1 MPEKPSSGLNW
12 WQTLPGMLTGVAAII
27 TAVTGFLVA
36 FNHTGARS
44 ADAPPSSQ
52 SVPVAAPHGSTAT
65 SDVRAQPVATTAQ
78 PIQLPSMNRVRLSG
92 GTAVIT
98 ILSAE
103 IEPIDAQRRSL
114 KVLVRYT
121 NTDRYPANFWSDSYR
136 LIIDDVAR
144 APTNLLDEVV
154 VGDSAKE
161 GEIVFELPVS
171 AKDVVLQVGA
181 RDDKARIPLALP

>member
-1 MPEKPSSGLNW
+1 MPEKPSSNTNW

-36 FNHTGARS
+36 FNHMGARS
-44 ADAPPSSQ
+44 GDPAPSSR
-52 SVPVAAPHGSTAT
+52 SVPDVAPRGSAAT
-65 SDVRAQPVATTAQ
+65 SNGREQPVATAAQ
-78 PIQLPSMNRVRLSG
+78 PIQLPAMNRVRLAG

-114 KVLVRYT
+114 TVVVRYM
-121 NTDRYPANFWSDSYR
+121 NTDRYDANFWSASYR
-136 LIIDDVAR
+136 LIIDDVPR

-154 VGDSAKE
+154 SGDSAKE

-171 AKDVVLQVGA
+171 AKNVVLQVGA